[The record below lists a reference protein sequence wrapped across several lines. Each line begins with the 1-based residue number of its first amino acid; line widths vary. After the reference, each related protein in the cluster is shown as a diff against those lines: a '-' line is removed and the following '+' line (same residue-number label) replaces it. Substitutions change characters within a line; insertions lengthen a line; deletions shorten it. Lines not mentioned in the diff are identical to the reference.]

1 MVLSGTETIGHEMFI
16 LDHRIFKQFM
26 MFHSIVKKLV
36 IFLRLYQIYWQEQSI
51 RYLIW
56 IWNQFRQI
64 SHGDKYLSLVLI
76 LENHWAS
83 KCLVLFNK
91 TSFLLL
97 FNAIQAVIYNIFK
110 QKLEYLVTSTCHW
123 YPSEPLSFKMSS
135 AFQQKLFLIAFQ
147 CNSSS
152 IILYCL
158 AETRIPG
165 DKYLSLVSLRT
176 IGLQNI

>member
-1 MVLSGTETIGHEMFI
+1 MVLSGTETNGHEMFI

-26 MFHSIVKKLV
+26 MFHSIMRKLV
-36 IFLRLYQIYWQEQSI
+36 IFFWDFIKSTDKNKVLG
-51 RYLIW
+51 IW

-64 SHGDKYLSLVLI
+64 SHGDKYLSLVLF

-110 QKLEYLVTSTCHW
+110 QKLEYLATSTCHW
-123 YPSEPLSFKMSS
+123 ASKCLVLFNIIY
-135 AFQQKLFLIAFQ
+135 KLYIDF
-147 CNSSS
+147 
-152 IILYCL
+152 
-158 AETRIPG
+158 
-165 DKYLSLVSLRT
+165 D
-176 IGLQNI
+176 

>member
-1 MVLSGTETIGHEMFI
+1 MEKGGSKSNFFGFGKVNCIELNLNLSGTKWYKDYWSWNVHPGSQ
-16 LDHRIFKQFM
+16 IFKQFM
-26 MFHSIVKKLV
+26 MFHSIVRKLV

-56 IWNQFRQI
+56 IWNEFRQI

-110 QKLEYLVTSTCHW
+110 QKL
-123 YPSEPLSFKMSS
+123 
-135 AFQQKLFLIAFQ
+135 
-147 CNSSS
+147 
-152 IILYCL
+152 
-158 AETRIPG
+158 
-165 DKYLSLVSLRT
+165 
-176 IGLQNI
+176 

>member
-123 YPSEPLSFKMSS
+123 YPSLSFKMSS
-135 AFQQKLFLIAFQ
+135 AFQQKLFLIAI
-147 CNSSS
+147 S
-152 IILYCL
+152 IQIDTTAYELERFSTYPL
-158 AETRIPG
+158 
-165 DKYLSLVSLRT
+165 
-176 IGLQNI
+176 

>member
-1 MVLSGTETIGHEMFI
+1 MVLSGTETNGHEMFI

-36 IFLRLYQIYWQEQSI
+36 IFLKLYQIYWQEQSI

-56 IWNQFRQI
+56 IWNEFRQI

-97 FNAIQAVIYNIFK
+97 FNAIQAVMSLLNFLIF
-110 QKLEYLVTSTCHW
+110 ENYIW
-123 YPSEPLSFKMSS
+123 PSFSLS
-135 AFQQKLFLIAFQ
+135 AFILTLSVLI
-147 CNSSS
+147 S
-152 IILYCL
+152 
-158 AETRIPG
+158 G
-165 DKYLSLVSLRT
+165 K
-176 IGLQNI
+176 

>member
-16 LDHRIFKQFM
+16 LDH
-26 MFHSIVKKLV
+26 
-36 IFLRLYQIYWQEQSI
+36 IFLSNSWCFIQFWESKLFFWDFIKSTDKNKV
-51 RYLIW
+51 LGIW

-64 SHGDKYLSLVLI
+64 SHGDKYLSLVLF

-123 YPSEPLSFKMSS
+123 YPSEPLSFKMSI
-135 AFQQKLFLIAFQ
+135 AFQQKLFLTAFQ

-152 IILYCL
+152 SILYC
-158 AETRIPG
+158 
-165 DKYLSLVSLRT
+165 
-176 IGLQNI
+176 

>member
-1 MVLSGTETIGHEMFI
+1 MVLNGTETIGHEMFI

-152 IILYCL
+152 IILYC
-158 AETRIPG
+158 
-165 DKYLSLVSLRT
+165 
-176 IGLQNI
+176 

>member
-1 MVLSGTETIGHEMFI
+1 MVLSGTETNGHEMFI

-36 IFLRLYQIYWQEQSI
+36 IFLKLYQIYWQEQSI

-56 IWNQFRQI
+56 IWNEFRQI

-91 TSFLLL
+91 TSFSLL
-97 FNAIQAVIYNIFK
+97 FNAIQAVMSLLNFLIF
-110 QKLEYLVTSTCHW
+110 ENYIW
-123 YPSEPLSFKMSS
+123 PSFSLS
-135 AFQQKLFLIAFQ
+135 AFILTLSVLI
-147 CNSSS
+147 S
-152 IILYCL
+152 
-158 AETRIPG
+158 G
-165 DKYLSLVSLRT
+165 K
-176 IGLQNI
+176 

>member
-64 SHGDKYLSLVLI
+64 SHGDKYLSLVPI

-83 KCLVLFNK
+83 KCIVLFYK
-91 TSFLLL
+91 TSLLL
-97 FNAIQAVIYNIFK
+97 FNAIQAAIYNIFK

-123 YPSEPLSFKMSS
+123 YPWEPLGFKISS
-135 AFQQKLFLIAFQ
+135 AFQQSFGLYQCLMYKLK
-147 CNSSS
+147 S
-152 IILYCL
+152 IW
-158 AETRIPG
+158 AR
-165 DKYLSLVSLRT
+165 
-176 IGLQNI
+176 